1 MEPLKRQRLLSPLYY
16 LRPFIGL
23 LILLT
28 IGTLGYRIIEGW
40 NWIDSLLMAITT
52 LTTVGY
58 GFIHPLSVK
67 GEIFTILYIFF
78 GVLLFLYIATEFA
91 NYIVFTNFGKILSRR
106 NMEAKLAKVKDH
118 YIICGYGRTGA
129 EIACQLKNNNLDFVI
144 IDKNPEKED
153 SLQDSGYLYITDDAT
168 NDATLHKAKIEE
180 AKGLFCCLNDDVDN
194 LYLTL
199 SARDIN
205 PSLKIV
211 ARCIKVTNEPKFK
224 KAGANSTILPYEI
237 SGRRMVASVV
247 KPLVVDFLDVVMH
260 TQGLELELK
269 MEQYLIKEGSVLENQ
284 TIISSELRQKT
295 GIIIIAIKRDGKF
308 LTNPSP
314 DTVIKLNDNLI
325 VLGTS
330 EQLTKFEQLMSA

>member
-1 MEPLKRQRLLSPLYY
+1 MKLHKGRVFLIFYY
-16 LRPFIGL
+16 SRPFIVIL
-23 LILLT
+23 SLIF
-28 IGTLGYRIIEGW
+28 IGTMGYRIIEGW
-40 NWIDSLLMAITT
+40 NWIDSLFMSMMT

-58 GFIHPLSVK
+58 GEVHPLTTNGV
-67 GEIFTILYIFF
+67 IFTMVYMFF
-78 GVLLFLYIATEFA
+78 GVILFLYLAAEFA
-91 NYIVFTNFGKILSRR
+91 NYIVFTNFGKLLGRK
-106 NMEAKLAKVKDH
+106 NMEARLAKIKDH

-129 EIACQLKNNNLDFVI
+129 EIAYQLKNNNLDFVI

-153 SLQDSGYLYITDDAT
+153 SLQDSGFLYITDDAT
-168 NDATLHKAKIEE
+168 NDTTLHKAKIEN

-205 PSLKIV
+205 PKLKIV

-224 KAGANSTILPYEI
+224 KAGATTTILPYEI

-269 MEQYLIKEGSVLENQ
+269 MEQYLIQEGSILENQ

-314 DTVIKLNDNLI
+314 DTIIKLDDYLI

-330 EQLTKFEQLMSA
+330 EQLTKFEELMN

>member
-1 MEPLKRQRLLSPLYY
+1 MGPFHRQRLLLGFYY
-16 LRPFIGL
+16 LRPFFGVF
-23 LILLT
+23 ILLSV
-28 IGTLGYRIIEGW
+28 GTLGYRIIEGW
-40 NWIDSLLMAITT
+40 NWLDSLFMSMIT

-58 GFIHPLSVK
+58 GQVHPLTHN
-67 GEIFTILYIFF
+67 GMIFTMIYMFF
-78 GVLLFLYIATEFA
+78 GVILFLYLAAEFA

-106 NMEAKLAKVKDH
+106 NMETRLAKIKDH

-129 EIACQLKNNNLDFVI
+129 EIACQLRNNNLDFVI

-153 SLQDSGYLYITDDAT
+153 SLQDSGFLYITDDAT
-168 NDATLHKAKIEE
+168 NDAILHKAKIEE

-205 PSLKIV
+205 PNLKIV
-211 ARCIKVTNEPKFK
+211 ARCIKATNELKFK
-224 KAGANSTILPYEI
+224 KAGASTTILPYEI
-237 SGRRMVASVV
+237 SGRRMVASIV

-269 MEQYLIKEGSVLENQ
+269 MEQYLIKEGSILENQ

-295 GIIIIAIKRDGKF
+295 GIIIIAIKRGGKF

-330 EQLTKFEQLMSA
+330 EQLTKFEQLMSD